1 MPLPW
6 KSDKWM
12 GMLGTLLWST
22 YMYVHWNT
30 KLSLINM
37 QNYRILVKSQ
47 WIMCEIWEGI
57 YMTGQ
62 YDFED

>member
-1 MPLPW
+1 
-6 KSDKWM
+6 M